1 LVFELRVFARQ
12 SVTSWPNDVFVRR
25 GERRRRGTGSAIEV
39 GVWEGMIGR
48 ILYFRDRDASKSLKV
63 VSRTRRDLG
72 KYLLI
77 LMTNVR
83 SEYAGDTKLMLG
95 SVGWFKI
102 RDTDSS

>member
-1 LVFELRVFARQ
+1 MVFELRVFARQ

-25 GERRRRGTGSAIEV
+25 GERRRRGTGSAIGV

-48 ILYFRDRDASKSLKV
+48 NLYFRDRNASKSLKV
-63 VSRTRRDLG
+63 LSRTRDLG

-77 LMTNVR
+77 MMADVR

-102 RDTDSS
+102 RDAD